1 MAEDKKVVVCIEDEP
16 EMIDLVK
23 LILGRKGF
31 ELVGAVGG
39 REGLKKVR
47 GFLFSTGLN
56 LQSDLEAGSLSS
68 DFQQEF
74 QNNEI
79 SLSNDVT
86 ITPKEDGSGWYINDT
101 EREQTYVVEK
111 GVETLDIYAPDL
123 KPDLV
128 LLDLMM
134 PDMDGWEVYQKMKTD
149 DDLKEIPVI
158 VVTAKAQS
166 IDKVLGL
173 HIAKVEDYVTK
184 PFGPQELLQA
194 VNKVLGL
201 DES

>member
-1 MAEDKKVVVCIEDEP
+1 MAQKKKVVVCVEDEL

-31 ELVGAVGG
+31 DLVGAVGG
-39 REGLKKVR
+39 REGLETVR
-47 GFLFSTGLN
+47 
-56 LQSDLEAGSLSS
+56 
-68 DFQQEF
+68 
-74 QNNEI
+74 EI
-79 SLSNDVT
+79 
-86 ITPKEDGSGWYINDT
+86 
-101 EREQTYVVEK
+101 
-111 GVETLDIYAPDL
+111 

-134 PDMDGWEVYQKMKTD
+134 PDMDGWEVYQQMKAD
-149 DDLKEIPVI
+149 NELKDIPVI

-173 HIAKVEDYVTK
+173 HIAKVDDYVTK
-184 PFGPQELLQA
+184 PFGPQELLQS

-201 DES
+201 QI

>member
-1 MAEDKKVVVCIEDEP
+1 MAEDKKVVVCVEDEP

-39 REGLKKVR
+39 REGLETVR
-47 GFLFSTGLN
+47 
-56 LQSDLEAGSLSS
+56 Q
-68 DFQQEF
+68 
-74 QNNEI
+74 
-79 SLSNDVT
+79 
-86 ITPKEDGSGWYINDT
+86 
-101 EREQTYVVEK
+101 
-111 GVETLDIYAPDL
+111 L

-149 DDLKEIPVI
+149 EELKEIPVI

-201 DES
+201 EES